1 MSTSTLVIIGA
12 ALVLLV
18 LVLVLLARTGR
29 KSSEGPADDGIAM
42 VKPAT
47 ELSPL
52 HTDEP
57 LPEPAAATSP
67 AAGLATAELAP
78 APAPAPVAEPAG
90 PADPLTRLKGLGPK
104 AEAVLNGLGVT
115 RYEQIAAWNDGDI
128 ARVDTQMGNFKGRIV
143 RDRWV
148 EQARL
153 LSAGDIAGFEA
164 TFGKLG

>member
-1 MSTSTLVIIGA
+1 MSASTLVIIGA

-29 KSSEGPADDGIAM
+29 KSAEGPADDGIAM

-47 ELSPL
+47 ELSPIA
-52 HTDEP
+52 TDEP
-57 LPEPAAATSP
+57 LPEPGAPGTTT
-67 AAGLATAELAP
+67 GLATAELAP
-78 APAPAPVAEPAG
+78 APVPVAEAPAG

-104 AEAVLNGLGVT
+104 AEAALNGLGVS
-115 RYEQIAAWNDGDI
+115 RYKQIATWSEGDI
-128 ARVDTQMGNFKGRIV
+128 ARVDAQMGNFKGRIV

-153 LSAGDIAGFEA
+153 LADGDIAGFEA